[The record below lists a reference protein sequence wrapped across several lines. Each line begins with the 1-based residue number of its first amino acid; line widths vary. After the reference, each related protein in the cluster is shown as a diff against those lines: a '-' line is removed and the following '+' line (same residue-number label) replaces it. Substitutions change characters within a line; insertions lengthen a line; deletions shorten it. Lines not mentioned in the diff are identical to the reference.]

1 MAKLSPD
8 QQEQYWRDGYVVVS
22 DLFSD
27 AELDRWHARVR
38 GLARGE
44 VPPPENMVLVKDVEV
59 AKGAKE
65 LADPE
70 HVICKINFFEHDPVL
85 MEYGRHEGLIDAV
98 SSLLGDDVTFVN
110 SMCITKPPEVDARHP
125 LHQDLLY
132 FGFRPADAM
141 LGTWTALEDATREN
155 GCLAVLPGSHKGEL
169 LDHEM
174 PDWDFVN
181 AGFLGAKGFD
191 ASNRVHLPMKRG
203 ETLLF
208 HSLLIHG
215 SGTNR
220 TDGFRRI
227 VSTHYAQT
235 GCKDLWK
242 GSDAIAQRP
251 WIPVRGKG
259 TEAGQI
265 SE

>member
-1 MAKLSPD
+1 MNALTPE
-8 QQEQYWRDGYVVVS
+8 QQAQYWRDGYVVVS
-22 DLFSD
+22 GLFSD
-27 AELDRWHARVR
+27 AEIDRWHARVR

-44 VPPPENMVLVKDVEV
+44 VAPSENMVLVRDVEV
-59 AKGAKE
+59 AKGAKTF
-65 LADPE
+65 ADPE
-70 HVICKINFFEHDPVL
+70 QVICKINFFENDPVL
-85 MEYGRHEGLIDAV
+85 MEYGRHGRLLDAV
-98 SSLLGDDVTFVN
+98 ASLLGDDLTFVN

-155 GCLAVLPGSHKGEL
+155 GCLAVLPGSHEGAL

-181 AGFLGAKGFD
+181 AGYLGAKGFD
-191 ASNRVHLPMKRG
+191 AANRVHLPMKRG

-220 TDGFRRI
+220 TEGFRRI
-227 VSTHYAQT
+227 VSTHYART
-235 GCKDLWK
+235 GCQDLWD
-242 GSDAIAQRP
+242 GRDQLSQRP

-259 TEAGQI
+259 AAPERLSG
-265 SE
+265 